1 MTEYEQNLLHD
12 FKSTLE
18 ANAGHLDSTG
28 QALLRAIGRGSPEL
42 YAAVEGLLDQLT
54 GFAPAE
60 GDYVH

>member
-1 MTEYEQNLLHD
+1 MTEYEQTLLQD

-42 YAAVEGLLDQLT
+42 YEAVENILDQLT
-54 GFAPAE
+54 GFAPME
-60 GDYVH
+60 GEAIH